1 MNNDREI
8 HEEIKADE
16 INTTFPH
23 KRCYKKWPNLVPR
36 TSPLAF
42 GHGGEDKKL
51 KKKNEEEV
59 LGTRLWPYREQ
70 NVSISTFK

>member
-51 KKKNEEEV
+51 KKKKRGRGPGNEV
-59 LGTRLWPYREQ
+59 VALQRTKRFNF
-70 NVSISTFK
+70 NV

>member
-1 MNNDREI
+1 ML
-8 HEEIKADE
+8 IKY
-16 INTTFPH
+16 TTFPH
-23 KRCYKKWPNLVPR
+23 HRCYKMWLNLVPR

-51 KKKNEEEV
+51 KKKK
-59 LGTRLWPYREQ
+59 TRKRLWPYREQ